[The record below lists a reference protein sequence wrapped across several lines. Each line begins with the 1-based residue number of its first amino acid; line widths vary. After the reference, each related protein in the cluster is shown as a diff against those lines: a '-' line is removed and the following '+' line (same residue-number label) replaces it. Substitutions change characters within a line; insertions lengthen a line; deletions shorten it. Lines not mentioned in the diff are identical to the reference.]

1 MEIRIKIPKIVYE
14 DSNLSRLKRTISTG
28 YYLRSATGTPSIG
41 KKYHYQGLSPSILGN
56 DFIRV
61 YNIVKIN
68 AVRKR
73 DSNGDYKKVSPTRYI
88 ANVYDIP
95 ISVIK
100 EGGLLVVQ
108 QTRNFKIM
116 KFEI

>member
-1 MEIRIKIPKIVYE
+1 MEIRIEVPKIVYE
-14 DSNLSRLKRTISTG
+14 DTNLARLKANISTG
-28 YYLRSATGTPSIG
+28 YYPLSSTGVS
-41 KKYHYQGLSPSILGN
+41 KKYHYQGLSPASIHGN
-56 DFIRV
+56 DIIRV

-88 ANVYDIP
+88 AHIYDIP
-95 ISVIK
+95 TSIIK

>member
-1 MEIRIKIPKIVYE
+1 MEIRVKISKIVYE
-14 DSNLSRLKRTISTG
+14 DTNLKRLKNNISVGYYPLSSTG
-28 YYLRSATGTPSIG
+28 IS
-41 KKYHYQGLSPSILGN
+41 KKYHYQGLSPASIHDN
-56 DFIRV
+56 DIIRV

-88 ANVYDIP
+88 AYVYDIP
-95 ISVIK
+95 TSIIK